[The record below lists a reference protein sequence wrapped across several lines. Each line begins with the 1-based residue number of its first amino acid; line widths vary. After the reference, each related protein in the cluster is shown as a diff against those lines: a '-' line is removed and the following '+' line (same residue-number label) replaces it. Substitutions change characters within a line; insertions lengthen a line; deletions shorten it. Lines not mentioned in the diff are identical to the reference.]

1 MEPFYQ
7 PGPRLLFTVA
17 RHIDARFAI
26 ECLLCAPF
34 PRWYTE
40 DDGPGDAAERRSDS
54 HLATGFAALALS
66 HEEHTQHKGDDAA
79 ELTKVNHQVF
89 VRMLGSAGAP
99 AANVSSFS
107 SAAVKHTQ
115 GPDL

>member
-1 MEPFYQ
+1 M
-7 PGPRLLFTVA
+7 G
-17 RHIDARFAI
+17 D
-26 ECLLCAPF
+26 
-34 PRWYTE
+34 
-40 DDGPGDAAERRSDS
+40 DAAE
-54 HLATGFAALALS
+54 
-66 HEEHTQHKGDDAA
+66 AA

>member
-1 MEPFYQ
+1 
-7 PGPRLLFTVA
+7 V
-17 RHIDARFAI
+17 D
-26 ECLLCAPF
+26 
-34 PRWYTE
+34 
-40 DDGPGDAAERRSDS
+40 
-54 HLATGFAALALS
+54 
-66 HEEHTQHKGDDAA
+66 
-79 ELTKVNHQVF
+79 HQVF